1 MLSADDYHVR
11 YYSSDRRALQLSK
24 YYLGKWGKI
33 EKNVSQLSEAYSR
46 IAFILFSALKEMT
59 DNERKFLADKYRVT
73 IYSKIAR
80 PDREVA
86 EEYEMNYSDYQ
97 KLRKGVE
104 YKFYS
109 YLKPLIQKQKEAKGL
124 SFSFGEIS

>member
-33 EKNVSQLSEAYSR
+33 EKNASQLSEVYSR

-59 DNERKFLADKYRVT
+59 EEERKFLADKFRVT
-73 IYSKIAR
+73 IARKSSR
-80 PDREVA
+80 PDKEIAKKYGMELSEYRE
-86 EEYEMNYSDYQ
+86 
-97 KLRKGVE
+97 LRKGIE
-104 YKFYS
+104 YKFYY
-109 YLKPLIQKQKEAKGL
+109 YLKPLLKEHTK
-124 SFSFGEIS
+124 ISVY

>member
-1 MLSADDYHVR
+1 MLNADDYHVR

-24 YYLGKWGKI
+24 YYLNKWGWI
-33 EKNVSQLSEAYSR
+33 ERNASQLDESYKE

-59 DNERKFLADKYRVT
+59 EEERKFLADKFRVT
-73 IYSKIAR
+73 IARKSSR
-80 PDREVA
+80 PDKEIA
-86 EEYEMNYSDYQ
+86 EEYGMELQEYR

-109 YLKPLIQKQKEAKGL
+109 YLKPLLQEHKENV
-124 SFSFGEIS
+124 SFGERR

>member
-24 YYLGKWGKI
+24 YYLNKWGWI
-33 EKNVSQLSEAYSR
+33 ERNASQLSEVYSR

-59 DNERKFLADKYRVT
+59 EEERKFLADKFRVT
-73 IYSKIAR
+73 IERKSSR
-80 PDREVA
+80 PDKEIAKEYGMELSEYRE
-86 EEYEMNYSDYQ
+86 
-97 KLRKGVE
+97 LRKGVE

-109 YLKPLIQKQKEAKGL
+109 FLKPLIQKHKK
-124 SFSFGEIS
+124 SIRF